1 MVRQRSRNVPK
12 MRVWGLPSTR
22 KVTTQVIPSKKNK
35 LNKRTVRK
43 EEIRKILRELEPATK
58 RQRTRH

>member
-22 KVTTQVIPSKKNK
+22 KVSTQVIPSKKNK
-35 LNKRTVRK
+35 SKKRPVRK
-43 EEIRKILRELEPATK
+43 EILRKELKESG
-58 RQRTRH
+58 H